1 MISVSRNSSTT
12 EMEEKEM
19 SKGHLIYLVAYFD
32 NSYQILELFLP
43 FGRKKLWHDISLR
56 NLSLENWIGLEE

>member
-1 MISVSRNSSTT
+1 
-12 EMEEKEM
+12 M